1 MKNRNSKYFSHTQQ
15 YYRFVILKTINE
27 SGPIEMPIDIDD
39 PALIDAISNAHI
51 HNLLNDGFLDST
63 NGELKLTAKGEASLH
78 RHYID
83 YQIDLL
89 NLSKNLGDF
98 YFEKVNRL
106 VKKVKGKAALYGA
119 SDTSRSIFAYIQNA
133 GIELECVID
142 DDLKKQRNDY
152 LGLPVISIDVLDQYL
167 VETVIISTIEFQD
180 KIKEKMVEKFDDKY
194 KIITLFD

>member
-1 MKNRNSKYFSHTQQ
+1 M
-15 YYRFVILKTINE
+15 
-27 SGPIEMPIDIDD
+27 
-39 PALIDAISNAHI
+39 
-51 HNLLNDGFLDST
+51 
-63 NGELKLTAKGEASLH
+63 
-78 RHYID
+78 
-83 YQIDLL
+83 
-89 NLSKNLGDF
+89 GDF

-142 DDLKKQRNDY
+142 DDLKKQRDDY
-152 LGLPVISIDVLDQYL
+152 LGLPVISIDVLDKYL